1 MIIISPA
8 KNLNLNFEDITF
20 STSIPRFLS
29 KTNNIVKLIKDLSIT
44 ELKSLMKIS
53 DNLSKINH
61 QRFQDFDTILDN
73 EKKPAILMFSG
84 DTFNGLSLREIDKK
98 AYEYAQ
104 NNLRILTGL
113 YGVLR
118 PFDVIKPY
126 RLEMGT
132 NTKNILGS
140 SLHDYWMK
148 DVSESI
154 VKDLKLTKS
163 DFLFNL
169 ASNEYFSSVD
179 TSKLNVQLVNFDFKR
194 LSNNNLKNIGMM
206 IKKLRG
212 AMARFIIE
220 KQVKKL
226 DKLKN
231 FNSFGFS
238 YENFD
243 TKNNTFLFTIK

>member
-1 MIIISPA
+1 
-8 KNLNLNFEDITF
+8 
-20 STSIPRFLS
+20 
-29 KTNNIVKLIKDLSIT
+29 
-44 ELKSLMKIS
+44 
-53 DNLSKINH
+53 
-61 QRFQDFDTILDN
+61 
-73 EKKPAILMFSG
+73 
-84 DTFNGLSLREIDKK
+84 
-98 AYEYAQ
+98 
-104 NNLRILTGL
+104 
-113 YGVLR
+113 
-118 PFDVIKPY
+118 
-126 RLEMGT
+126 MGT

-140 SLHDYWMK
+140 SLYDYWIK

-226 DKLKN
+226 DKLKD

>member
-8 KNLNLNFEDITF
+8 KNLNLNFEDVKF
-20 STSIPRFLS
+20 STSIPKFLG
-29 KTNNIVKLIKDLSIT
+29 KTDNIVKLFKNLSIS

-53 DNLSKINH
+53 DNLSKINY
-61 QRFQDFDTILDN
+61 QRFQDFDTVLNN

-84 DTFNGLSLREIDKK
+84 DTFNGLSFRNIDKK
-98 AYEYAQ
+98 AHEYIQ
-104 NNLRILTGL
+104 KNLRILTGL
-113 YGVLR
+113 YGILR

-132 NTKNILGS
+132 NTKKLLGS
-140 SLHDYWMK
+140 SLNEYWK
-148 DVSESI
+148 RDVSESI
-154 VKDLKLTKS
+154 VKDLKLTRS
-163 DFLFNL
+163 RFLFNL
-169 ASNEYFSSVD
+169 ASNEYFSSID

-194 LSNNNLKNIGMM
+194 LSNNKLKNIGMM

-220 KQVKKL
+220 NQVKDL
-226 DKLKN
+226 DTLKKFN
-231 FNSFGFS
+231 FFGFS
-238 YENFD
+238 FENLD